1 MQNKNN
7 AGDRLGRRDVLFAS
21 AAGLVFTFVYLVFA
35 AKGMDP
41 ALWRDLTVAAG
52 IAPPQTIFPGVWRVV
67 AHALLSFVGPGGI
80 AFTLTVL
87 GSIVG
92 GLCVSLAYLIFRIV
106 LAYLARV
113 RNVPEWSPIASLFSL
128 LAVASLGAGDA
139 MMAALVWAHL
149 RGENLSRAATLGAAA
164 AAITIESEE
173 TISPALS
180 AEAVLRRAL

>member
-1 MQNKNN
+1 MTMQNKNN
-7 AGDRLGRRDVLFAS
+7 TGDRLGRRDVVFAS

-92 GLCVSLAYLIFRIV
+92 GLCFLGWQSQRKQQRQQYDD
-106 LAYLARV
+106 
-113 RNVPEWSPIASLFSL
+113 PL
-128 LAVASLGAGDA
+128 LHQSSTQ
-139 MMAALVWAHL
+139 AL
-149 RGENLSRAATLGAAA
+149 T
-164 AAITIESEE
+164 
-173 TISPALS
+173 
-180 AEAVLRRAL
+180 